1 MLVFVFYQ
9 DLEDFG
15 MDKVIEMALEAAW
28 DGCDAVYM
36 SCEFRHLRSVS
47 LLAQGG
53 IFALP
58 PNPQART
65 IHTLRA

>member
-1 MLVFVFYQ
+1 MCCTNLTWRQYLTVRCDPPQ

-36 SCEFRHLRSVS
+36 SCEL
-47 LLAQGG
+47 
-53 IFALP
+53 
-58 PNPQART
+58 
-65 IHTLRA
+65 

>member
-1 MLVFVFYQ
+1 MVERSLCRLFSREQ

-36 SCEFRHLRSVS
+36 SCELDKCVPATH
-47 LLAQGG
+47 
-53 IFALP
+53 
-58 PNPQART
+58 
-65 IHTLRA
+65 H

>member
-1 MLVFVFYQ
+1 MLTLLYPLYPQNTPSLQ

-36 SCEFRHLRSVS
+36 SCESDDSHLR
-47 LLAQGG
+47 
-53 IFALP
+53 
-58 PNPQART
+58 R
-65 IHTLRA
+65 